1 MKLDTLYQFLFTR
14 SALVRSIGSK
24 TYYQLASPFLDT
36 ADFLFMNYG
45 YADLGVSPQTLGLN
59 ESDELHRLP
68 IQLYHHLASALDLEG
83 KEVLEVS
90 CGRGGGAAFLA
101 RYHRPRS
108 LVGIDRTYQA
118 IAYCQRKHRRAGLS
132 FLLCNAEALGFA
144 NECFDVVVNVEA
156 SHLYGHADIFL
167 REARRVLRQ
176 GGYLLLADKR
186 MVAEIHLFRRQFSE
200 CGFQV
205 VSECNI
211 SANVLEAIRQQQA
224 ARTRILHDLLPRHVA
239 WLAIHVLG
247 ADGSQLANAIAAGRA
262 TYLSL
267 VLHKA

>member
-1 MKLDTLYQFLFTR
+1 MKLDKLYQFLFNR
-14 SALVRSIGSK
+14 SSLVRAIGSR
-24 TYYQLASPFLDT
+24 TYYQLASPFLDS
-36 ADFLFMNYG
+36 AGFHFMNYG
-45 YADLGVSPQTLGLN
+45 YADLGVGRTTLGLRHA
-59 ESDELHRLP
+59 DEPYRLP
-68 IQLYHHLASALDLEG
+68 IQLYHHLASASNLDG
-83 KEVLEVS
+83 KDVLEVS
-90 CGRGGGAAFLA
+90 CGRGGGAAYLA
-101 RYHRPRS
+101 RYHCPRS
-108 LVGIDRTYQA
+108 LVGIDRTFQA

-132 FLLCNAEALGFA
+132 FLLCSAEALGFA
-144 NECFDVVVNVEA
+144 DECFDVVVNVEA
-156 SHLYGHADIFL
+156 SHLYGRADIFL

-186 MVAEIHLFRRQFSE
+186 MVAEVNLFRRQFSE
-200 CGFQV
+200 CGLQV

-224 ARTRILHDLLPRHVA
+224 ARTRSLQDLLPRHVA

-267 VLHKA
+267 VIHKA